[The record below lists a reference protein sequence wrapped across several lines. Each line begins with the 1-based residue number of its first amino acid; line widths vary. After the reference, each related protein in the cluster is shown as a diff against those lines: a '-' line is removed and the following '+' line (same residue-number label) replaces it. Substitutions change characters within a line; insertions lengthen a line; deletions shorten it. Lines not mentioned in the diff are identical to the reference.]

1 MTLKAL
7 AEDIF
12 TSVYLGFYRIPLYN
26 WRITPYTL
34 SCTLSL
40 YGLYHCCNVL
50 YDCLTAD
57 SMSTHYVLPPY
68 SFLIKSATVLESS
81 TTTDRATIVSYPRL
95 CNYSHEEGFHD
106 KGLTLPPPHT
116 YTWEQAGVY
125 IRMQAE
131 M

>member
-1 MTLKAL
+1 MTLKAV

-12 TSVYLGFYRIPLYN
+12 TSVYLGFYRILFYIRN

-57 SMSTHYVLPPY
+57 SMSTHYVLPLY
-68 SFLIKSATVLESS
+68 SFLINSAIVLESS
-81 TTTDRATIVSYPRL
+81 TTTGRATIVAYPRL
-95 CNYSHEEGFHD
+95 CNYSRTEVFHD
-106 KGLTLPPPHT
+106 KGLNLSVDIF
-116 YTWEQAGVY
+116 GF
-125 IRMQAE
+125 
-131 M
+131 